1 MRFVLINGACH
12 GAWCWDLVVPELTAR
27 GHETVAVEL
36 PGSGTRVGETAS
48 LRGYRDAV
56 VEHLA
61 GGDVVVGH
69 SMGCAVAAIAAD
81 ARPDLVG
88 HVCFLSGPLP
98 VEGRSLSYQSTSPS
112 VGGAEAADESESYAD
127 RNMKVA
133 ADGSAFSFDRRGA
146 QETFFHDCD
155 EQVVD
160 WAVAHLTP
168 QQMAP
173 VIEPISIRR
182 FWEADL
188 PRSYI
193 RCLRDRAWHRR
204 IGDLQ
209 AARLGVVPL
218 DIDSSHSPFLS
229 RPAELAALLVR
240 AAGTTPA
247 GPLAPGES
255 VPAPARPA
263 AR

>member
-1 MRFVLINGACH
+1 MRFVLIHGACH
-12 GAWCWDLVVPELTAR
+12 GAWCWDLVVPELRAL
-27 GHETVAVEL
+27 GHDAVAVEL
-36 PGSGTRVGETAS
+36 PGSGTRVAETAS
-48 LRGYRDAV
+48 LAGYRDAV
-56 VEHLA
+56 AGHLA
-61 GGDVVVGH
+61 GGDVLVGH
-69 SMGCAVAAIAAD
+69 SMGCAVAAVAAD

-112 VGGAEAADESESYAD
+112 VGGADYADESESYAD
-127 RNMKVA
+127 RNMTVA
-133 ADGSAFSFDRRGA
+133 PDGSSFSFDRHGA
-146 QETFFHDCD
+146 YETFFHDCD

-160 WAVAHLTP
+160 WAVARLTP
-168 QQMAP
+168 QQMPP
-173 VIEPISIRR
+173 VIEPISIGR

-204 IGDLQ
+204 ISDLQ
-209 AARLGVVPL
+209 ATRLGVVPL
-218 DIDSSHSPFLS
+218 EIDSSHSPFLS

-247 GPLAPGES
+247 GPLVRGET
-255 VPAPARPA
+255 VAV
-263 AR
+263 